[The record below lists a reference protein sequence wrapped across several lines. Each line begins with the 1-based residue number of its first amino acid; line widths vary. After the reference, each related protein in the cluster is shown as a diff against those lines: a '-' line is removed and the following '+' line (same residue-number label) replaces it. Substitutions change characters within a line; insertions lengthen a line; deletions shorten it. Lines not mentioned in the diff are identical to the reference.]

1 MLLSDQVSSV
11 LFQLHSGISEI
22 DVSNVLMRV
31 TLLIII
37 SENSVAEFLHTAVHP
52 KLLWASRSWVCL
64 LIAYSATFGVD
75 YSLQLCFRTI

>member
-37 SENSVAEFLHTAVHP
+37 SENSVAEFLTSYYCASQAAVGF
-52 KLLWASRSWVCL
+52 KILGLSSDSLLCHIWC
-64 LIAYSATFGVD
+64 
-75 YSLQLCFRTI
+75 